1 MEPSAELTWV
11 STQGYFLTFSCL
23 KLQTSEPSNTFL
35 VKSSSIFLFCLKK
48 ATIFIHNRDS
58 SLSSWILKCSVS
70 KEEKVKDY
78 PWVRPVSWNSSQ
90 LSNWVDKC
98 HSKFEEK
105 IILYWSR
112 RFDTSINIEWNLS
125 IITYYELLVIG
136 RFQGQGMRSS
146 GLRIPPRSW
155 PWYCLFVG
163 RERKCQCRRF
173 TGLFNIN
180 WNNVT
185 IKNQNTFNLV
195 LSICFQYYSF
205 YCLGQKLLRS

>member
-1 MEPSAELTWV
+1 MLSFKRRKSQGLPESGLWVETQANSAIGQINVTPN
-11 STQGYFLTFSCL
+11 SKRKYFLYF
-23 KLQTSEPSNTFL
+23 
-35 VKSSSIFLFCLKK
+35 
-48 ATIFIHNRDS
+48 
-58 SLSSWILKCSVS
+58 
-70 KEEKVKDY
+70 
-78 PWVRPVSWNSSQ
+78 
-90 LSNWVDKC
+90 
-98 HSKFEEK
+98 
-105 IILYWSR
+105 SR

-163 RERKCQCRRF
+163 RERKFQCRRF
-173 TGLFNIN
+173 TRLFNIN
-180 WNNVT
+180 WDYMT